1 MATGF
6 DAAQGAVEPQQA
18 DKDAASR
25 AHLEVREV
33 LERDALLSD
42 WGINSVLI
50 GSYKR
55 QVSIR
60 RIKDVDVFCRL
71 ETIPDD
77 VSGTTALDEFHRV
90 LTDEYGEGSVTR
102 QARSLS
108 VEIPTWNGLHVDAV
122 PARPAGE
129 FWEIPDRGDPATGWQ
144 ETNPDELTRLSSQMN
159 SAMDELYVPA
169 VKLVRQ
175 TRRTLIGDHPGG
187 LFVEMALYTACVR
200 GLVTGDTM
208 RDFYVSS
215 LSGVSQVID
224 EKVRDGVEIP
234 DPTRPNEYL
243 TFRATDDE
251 WASTAV
257 AFHAAAEQAEGA
269 RTAPRCVAEATF
281 HRLLGKNSDG
291 EVVYPLP
298 ADCNVDGTTK
308 SRLVAGDRT
317 VPGGNQKFA

>member
-6 DAAQGAVEPQQA
+6 DAAQSAVEPQQV

-33 LERDALLSD
+33 LAQDPLLSEWSID
-42 WGINSVLI
+42 SVLI

-71 ETIPDD
+71 ESIPAD
-77 VSGTTALDEFHRV
+77 VTGTKALDEFFRV
-90 LTDEYGEGSVTR
+90 LTNEYGEASVTR

-108 VEIPTWNGLHVDAV
+108 VEIANWDGLHVDAV
-122 PARPAGE
+122 PARPAGDY
-129 FWEIPDRGDPATGWQ
+129 WEIPDREDPDSGWQ
-144 ETNPDELTRLSSQMN
+144 ETNPDELTQLSSQMN
-159 SAMDELYVPA
+159 ARMSELYVPA
-169 VKLVRQ
+169 VKLIRQ

-187 LFVEMALYTACVR
+187 LFVEMALYTACDQ
-200 GLVTGDTM
+200 GLVSGDTM
-208 RDFYVSS
+208 RDFYISA
-215 LSGVSQVID
+215 LNGVSQVTD
-224 EKVRDGVEIP
+224 AKVRDGAEIP
-234 DPTRPNEYL
+234 DPTRPGERL

-251 WASTAV
+251 WATAAE
-257 AFHAAAEQAEGA
+257 AFRTAAARAERA
-269 RTAPRCVAEATF
+269 RTAPRCAAEATF

-298 ADCNVDGTTK
+298 ADCNIDGTTK